1 VRAIINCF
9 IIFFFIIA
17 LLIIKIGVIIM
28 LGEIAYVGIL
38 IMTILT
44 WILVIWAVKVIKETY
59 GGKK

>member
-1 VRAIINCF
+1 
-9 IIFFFIIA
+9 
-17 LLIIKIGVIIM
+17 M

-44 WILVIWAVKVIKETY
+44 WILVLYATKLIRETY

>member
-1 VRAIINCF
+1 
-9 IIFFFIIA
+9 
-17 LLIIKIGVIIM
+17 M

-44 WILVIWAVKVIKETY
+44 WILIIWAVKVIRETY